1 MILLLEE
8 LIDIFSFKSKWNKT
22 IVCHHFLKVCV
33 YLTDV
38 SDLKIFARSL
48 QQSYLWYLVDQ
59 WLVLSQA
66 LKRWDWAESKLWKA
80 NWNWVWA

>member
-8 LIDIFSFKSKWNKT
+8 LID

-33 YLTDV
+33 YSTDV
-38 SDLKIFARSL
+38 SDLKILARSL

-66 LKRWDWAESKLWKA
+66 LKRREWAESKLWKA
-80 NWNWVWA
+80 LNWVWA

>member
-8 LIDIFSFKSKWNKT
+8 LID

-33 YLTDV
+33 YSTDV
-38 SDLKIFARSL
+38 SDLKILARSL

-80 NWNWVWA
+80 KFELGLSLV